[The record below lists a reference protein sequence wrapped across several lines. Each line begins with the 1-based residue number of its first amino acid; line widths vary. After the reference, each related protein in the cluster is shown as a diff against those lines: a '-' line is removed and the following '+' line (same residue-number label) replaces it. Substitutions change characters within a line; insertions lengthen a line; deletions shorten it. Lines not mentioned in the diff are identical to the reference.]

1 MTSSAVTGPKLRHR
15 DVIVARERAHAAFDQ
30 LHLQGWKTKDEA
42 YAWLATKTGTTKSEA
57 HIGRMSIEQC
67 AQVYDLATARLRALA
82 ENARG
87 QAKAF
92 TKRITQLEKLHER
105 AQDALRTQDHG
116 ACYNALRAIVEQLGA
131 TINRGVMTRRGR

>member
-1 MTSSAVTGPKLRHR
+1 VSPSTCAGNVGPKLRHR

-42 YAWLATKTGTTKSEA
+42 YAWLAGRMSMTKGEA

-67 AQVYDLATARLRALA
+67 AQVYDLATDRLRTLA

-87 QAKAF
+87 QGKAIARRVAK
-92 TKRITQLEKLHER
+92 LERLRDEAER
-105 AQDALRTQDHG
+105 ALLTQSHG

-131 TINRGVMTRRGR
+131 TLRVNV